1 MCINYLLTYLQVTQ
15 ARPMNP
21 RKYASMF
28 TLRNGILFK
37 LSLEFFRL
45 RVRPFIPIHI
55 LAIHPLRNVKK
66 FTHLRRLTV
75 GAWANCGIT
84 NMGKNRC
91 NSLLQMNVNLTPPV
105 IPNKL
110 DTMLKDILVKILRAD
125 ASQPLG
131 EKWASVRLAKARH
144 FRCLKMTPWLSALK
158 ILSATGLSWISRF
171 L

>member
-1 MCINYLLTYLQVTQ
+1 MCIDYLLTNLQVTQ

-45 RVRPFIPIHI
+45 RVRPFLPIHI
-55 LAIHPLRNVKK
+55 LAVHPLRNVKNL
-66 FTHLRRLTV
+66 HIYGGLLRELGLT
-75 GAWANCGIT
+75 CGIT

-125 ASQPLG
+125 ALQPLG
-131 EKWASVRLAKARH
+131 EK
-144 FRCLKMTPWLSALK
+144 
-158 ILSATGLSWISRF
+158 
-171 L
+171 

>member
-15 ARPMNP
+15 ARPMNL

-28 TLRNGILFK
+28 TLRNGTLFK

-91 NSLLQMNVNLTPPV
+91 NSLLQMNVNLSPPV

-110 DTMLKDILVKILRAD
+110 ATMLKDMLVKILRAD

-131 EKWASVRLAKARH
+131 EK
-144 FRCLKMTPWLSALK
+144 
-158 ILSATGLSWISRF
+158 
-171 L
+171 

>member
-1 MCINYLLTYLQVTQ
+1 
-15 ARPMNP
+15 MNP
-21 RKYASMF
+21 RKHASML

-55 LAIHPLRNVKK
+55 LAIQLLRNVKK
-66 FTHLRRLTV
+66 MAHLRRLTV
-75 GAWANCGIT
+75 GAWATCGIT
-84 NMGKNRC
+84 NMGKC

>member
-1 MCINYLLTYLQVTQ
+1 
-15 ARPMNP
+15 MNL

-28 TLRNGILFK
+28 TLRNGTLFK
-37 LSLEFFRL
+37 ISLEFFRL
-45 RVRPFIPIHI
+45 RVRPFIHI

-91 NSLLQMNVNLTPPV
+91 NSLLQMNVNLSPPV

-110 DTMLKDILVKILRAD
+110 ATMLKDMLVKILRAD

-131 EKWASVRLAKARH
+131 EK
-144 FRCLKMTPWLSALK
+144 
-158 ILSATGLSWISRF
+158 
-171 L
+171 

>member
-1 MCINYLLTYLQVTQ
+1 
-15 ARPMNP
+15 MNL

-91 NSLLQMNVNLTPPV
+91 NSLLQMNVNLTPTV

-131 EKWASVRLAKARH
+131 EK
-144 FRCLKMTPWLSALK
+144 
-158 ILSATGLSWISRF
+158 
-171 L
+171 